1 MDLSSFFFYFSGIAG
16 DRNSLAEAFD
26 SEKQSV
32 KNLVK
37 HFSLAKPGD
46 IPPQFLPQQYMQNS
60 GEAPPLSYL
69 KAQAQSKDISHKEKT
84 EIKTTGPKITKD
96 PGEDTEE
103 RLKLFQ
109 RRGSLKD
116 YLMMD
121 FEDAKRE
128 QQQQQ
133 QATSI
138 LDPSAILQGCK
149 PFVNPDRPPSRTS
162 LRATTASP
170 MPAYRSQY
178 IAPRPFGSKARPSSL
193 PRPSSRQNFT
203 DNNIKSPS
211 PVQPKV
217 QDMTGQCLEQTK
229 TMQTHTTSQITTTKQ
244 EHTSVQTH
252 HEELLSAKKKE
263 VELVYEQTRL
273 AEEELKQLEALKQK
287 QEEER
292 LEREFQMQLEKMRQ
306 EEELEAQIKMEEEIK
321 RQKEEEEQMRRKAE
335 EKQRQLLAEKE
346 ERHRQEQL
354 ELQRKLQAEEEE
366 RQMKQQMEM
375 QKRAAEEQRLQILK
389 AEQEQ
394 QRLQAE
400 REERERLRK
409 EEQARQRQ
417 KAEADRRARIEEKKR
432 IEQEKQRI
440 IDHQRK
446 IAEDKKRIDA
456 ERLRIEE
463 EQRLL
468 DEETRKI
475 EELRLEMERN
485 QKISPEH
492 YYTCDV
498 KVTASPLTLL
508 QPEKKEISPEMYF
521 TSDVKV
527 CSSPYPSL
535 QAKKH
540 KSPEYY
546 YTTDV
551 KVSSSPFP
559 SPLTVPNMRQ
569 MNNSPY
575 NRASYHEESQNTM
588 ATVANNQLSNRHS
601 MYESISSSSN
611 YAMQSTTFQQQ
622 NISSIPT
629 QAPHLQPLGGRADLT
644 AQPDQDN
651 DPSVSSL

>member
-1 MDLSSFFFYFSGIAG
+1 MRG
-16 DRNSLAEAFD
+16 
-26 SEKQSV
+26 
-32 KNLVK
+32 LVE
-37 HFSLAKPGD
+37 HFSKTKPGD

-69 KAQAQSKDISHKEKT
+69 KEQAQSKDFQFKDKVES
-84 EIKTTGPKITKD
+84 KTTAKTVKKD

-133 QATSI
+133 ASSI

-170 MPAYRSQY
+170 MPAYKSQFV
-178 IAPRPFGSKARPSSL
+178 APKPFGSKARPSSL
-193 PRPSSRQNFT
+193 PRPTSRQNFN
-203 DNNIKSPS
+203 DSSIIKSPS
-211 PVQPKV
+211 PARK
-217 QDMTGQCLEQTK
+217 DMTGQCFTHDTTQTD
-229 TMQTHTTSQITTTKQ
+229 TITHTKQI
-244 EHTSVQTH
+244 STH
-252 HEELLSAKKKE
+252 HEELLTAKKKE
-263 VELVYEQTRL
+263 VELVFEQTRQ
-273 AEEELKQLEALKQK
+273 AEEELKQLEALKKK

-292 LEREFQMQLEKMRQ
+292 VEQEFRRQLEQMRQ
-306 EEELEAQIKMEEEIK
+306 EEELEMKIKMEEEHK
-321 RQKEEEEQMRRKAE
+321 RQIEEEERMRKKAE
-335 EKQRQLLAEKE
+335 EKQRRLQAEQE
-346 ERHRQEQL
+346 ERQRQEQL
-354 ELQRKLQAEEEE
+354 QKQRKFE
-366 RQMKQQMEM
+366 
-375 QKRAAEEQRLQILK
+375 EEQRLKSEQEQKLLMARQ

-394 QRLQAE
+394 QRIQAE
-400 REERERLRK
+400 REERERQRK
-409 EEQARQRQ
+409 EEQSRQKQ

-432 IEQEKQRI
+432 MEQEKQRI
-440 IDHQRK
+440 LDHQRK
-446 IAEDKKRIDA
+446 IAEDKKRIEA

-475 EELRLEMERN
+475 EEMRLEMERN
-485 QKISPEH
+485 QKNSPEH

-498 KVTASPLTLL
+498 KVVASPFPSPLTVL
-508 QPEKKEISPEMYF
+508 PEKKDISPEMYF

-535 QAKKH
+535 PTKKDISSSLAQKD

-546 YTTDV
+546 YNTEV

-575 NRASYHEESQNTM
+575 NRASYHEESQN
-588 ATVANNQLSNRHS
+588 VAVAYQQQQRHS
-601 MYESISSSSN
+601 MYESSSSSN
-611 YAMQSTTFQQQ
+611 YAMQSSTFQH
-622 NISSIPT
+622 NTTSIPE
-629 QAPHLQPLGGRADLT
+629 APHLQPLGGRADLT
-644 AQPDQDN
+644 AQHPIQD

>member
-1 MDLSSFFFYFSGIAG
+1 MVD
-16 DRNSLAEAFD
+16 AFD
-26 SEKQSV
+26 SEERHTV
-32 KNLVK
+32 RNLVE
-37 HFSLAKPGD
+37 HFSKAKPGD

-69 KAQAQSKDISHKEKT
+69 KAQAQSKDFSFKEKT
-84 EIKTTGPKITKD
+84 EVKSTAKVTKD

-170 MPAYRSQY
+170 MPAYRSQFV
-178 IAPRPFGSKARPSSL
+178 APRPFGSKARPSSL
-193 PRPSSRQNFT
+193 PRPSSRQTFT

-217 QDMTGQCLEQTK
+217 QDMTGQCLETK
-229 TMQTHTTSQITTTKQ
+229 TMQNHTTSQTTTTTTQ
-244 EHTSVQTH
+244 ENKSVTTH

-263 VELVYEQTRL
+263 VELVFEQTRL
-273 AEEELKQLEALKQK
+273 AEEELRQLEALQKK

-292 LEREFQMQLEKMRQ
+292 VEQEFKLQLERMRQ
-306 EEELEAQIKMEEEIK
+306 EEELEMQIKMEEEVK
-321 RQKEEEEQMRRKAE
+321 RQKEEEERMRKKAE
-335 EKQRQLLAEKE
+335 EKQRRLQAEKE
-346 ERHRQEQL
+346 ERQRKEQL
-354 ELQRKLQAEEEE
+354 EQQRRLQAQEDE
-366 RQMKQQMEM
+366 RLRQQMEM
-375 QKRAAEEQRLQILK
+375 QRRVEEEQKLQIQK
-389 AEQEQ
+389 MEQEQ

-400 REERERLRK
+400 REERERIRK
-409 EEQARQRQ
+409 EEQTRQKQ

-440 IDHQRK
+440 LEHQRK
-446 IAEDKKRIDA
+446 IAEDKKRIEA
-456 ERLRIEE
+456 ERLRMEEEERLLEE
-463 EQRLL
+463 EQ
-468 DEETRKI
+468 RKI

-485 QKISPEH
+485 QKLSPEH

-498 KVTASPLTLL
+498 KVVASPFPSPLTV
-508 QPEKKEISPEMYF
+508 QPEKKDISPEMYF

-535 QAKKH
+535 PTKKD
-540 KSPEYY
+540 KSPEYF

-569 MNNSPY
+569 TSNSPY
-575 NRASYHEESQNTM
+575 NRTSYHEESQNM
-588 ATVANNQLSNRHS
+588 AAVAYNQQQRHS
-601 MYESISSSSN
+601 MYETSSSSN
-611 YAMQSTTFQQQ
+611 YAMQSTTFQQ